1 LKEQLNQIINTVALI
16 AYYIPLLVVL
26 YKKLWKD
33 IPVFMFSC
41 YWALGGFVNCLGST
55 SFVSLSTFEICRLI
69 FNMIDLP
76 FVLYIFFLNSRVEKL
91 RSLIKIIIP
100 VYLFVEIMN
109 GIFRGFNDNSFKYL
123 VGVGVFTVISI
134 VLMEIF
140 YYFRKLDHTPRE
152 KAISFLFLA
161 VLFEYAVYVYY
172 YVYEYFV
179 PGDHKTDMQIIYY
192 ASTLIGII
200 IACFGFFS
208 EALKTKMPL
217 PKVARKHEVLINI
230 ID

>member
-1 LKEQLNQIINTVALI
+1 MKEQLNQIISTVALI

-33 IPVFMFSC
+33 IPVLMFSC
-41 YWALGGFVNCLGST
+41 YWAIGGFINFLGST
-55 SFVSLSTFEICRLI
+55 SLVSLRTFEVCRLI
-69 FNMIDLP
+69 YNMIDLP
-76 FVLYIFFLNSRVEKL
+76 LILYIFFLNTRVEKL

-100 VYLFVEIMN
+100 VFLFVEIVN
-109 GIFRGFNDNSFKYL
+109 GLVRGFNDDSFKYL
-123 VGVGVFTVISI
+123 VGIGVFTVIAM

-140 YYFRKLDHTPRE
+140 YYFKKLDHTPRE

-179 PGDHKTDMQIIYY
+179 PGDHETDMQIIYY

-200 IACFGFFS
+200 IACFGFFA
-208 EALKTKMPL
+208 EGIKKKRPV
-217 PKVARKHEVLINI
+217 PQGPRQHEVLIKI

>member
-1 LKEQLNQIINTVALI
+1 LKEQLNQIINTLALI

-26 YKKLWKD
+26 YKKLGKD
-33 IPVFMFSC
+33 MPVLMFAC
-41 YWALGGFVNCLGST
+41 YWALGGFINCLGSA
-55 SFVSLSTFEICRLI
+55 SFVPLSAFEVCRLV

-76 FVLYIFFLNSRVEKL
+76 FILYIFFLNTRVEKL

-109 GIFRGFNDNSFKYL
+109 GLFRGFNDNSFKYL
-123 VGVGVFTVISI
+123 VGVGVFTVITL

-200 IACFGFFS
+200 IACFGFFA
-208 EALKTKMPL
+208 EGLKKKRPQ
-217 PKVARKHEVLINI
+217 PQAPRQHEVLINI